1 MRRPRIFTG
10 QDITTGICLQLEP
23 GPSRHLGRALRMHTG
38 DSISLFNGNGCEWPC
53 EITAIERNVVSVLP
67 GEPEARDPESPL
79 AVHLGIAISRG
90 DRMDTVLQKA
100 TELGVTAVTP
110 LFSERTEVK
119 LKGDRETRKL
129 AHWRQVAI
137 SACEQSGRNRL
148 PIVNA
153 PGPLPQWLNA
163 CEGDARFVLHHRGAG
178 HPTPDQPPR
187 SVDLLIGPEG
197 GLTDGE
203 IEAALAHGFAP
214 MTLGPR
220 VLRTETAPLA
230 ALAILQARW
239 GDMGPAD

>member
-10 QDITTGICLQLEP
+10 QDITTGVSLQLEP
-23 GPSRHLGRALRMHTG
+23 GPSRHLGRALRMQSG

-53 EITAIERNVVSVLP
+53 EITAVERHVVSVLP
-67 GEPEARDPESPL
+67 GKPDRRDPESPL
-79 AVHLGIAISRG
+79 AIHLGIAISRG

-110 LFSERTEVK
+110 LFSDRTEVK
-119 LKGDRETRKL
+119 LKGERETKKL

-148 PIVNA
+148 PIVNE
-153 PGPLPQWLNA
+153 PRPLADWFA
-163 CEGDARFVLHHRGAG
+163 ECEGEIRFVLHHRGTG
-178 HPTPDQPPR
+178 HKAPDKAPR
-187 SVDLLIGPEG
+187 SIDLLIGPEG
-197 GLTDGE
+197 GLTEDE
-203 IEAALAHGFAP
+203 IEAAIAHGFAP